1 MRVGK
6 CLWIPSLRSRMTYS
20 STLSW
25 REATTDGIHNIMNQ
39 KSYTYILF
47 NKRNGTLYIGVTS
60 NLRTRILEHKSKI
73 IPGFTRKYGVDKL
86 GYFEEHTSIVFAI
99 QREKKLKR
107 LYRRQ
112 KIQLIESMNPRWK
125 DLFELLN

>member
-1 MRVGK
+1 MNIGAILELHPYVILEPK
-6 CLWIPSLRSRMTYS
+6 
-20 STLSW
+20 
-25 REATTDGIHNIMNQ
+25 ANGIHNIMNQ

-60 NLRTRILEHKSKI
+60 NLKARMLEHKSKI

-107 LYRRQ
+107 LHRRQ
-112 KIQLIESMNPRWK
+112 KIQMIESMNPRWK
-125 DLFELLN
+125 DLFELQN